1 MTPVIPCGALACDA
15 SAAIEQHFALVGF
28 ARYVKALALV
38 ASEGKQ
44 GRVALSWEAWAV
56 ALAAQPEALS
66 EFFNYCQEHGVF
78 TVEDDGEQVAL
89 GCPALAQVASD
100 EAAPVAKA
108 SPLLFTHSDEWV
120 AWFKEEMAYPP
131 KIANR
136 AENVRVFRRW
146 CASNVTVEEMNTAV
160 QLTIKAGTGL
170 GTPALHGHLQALRAQ
185 RIKEA
190 NEW

>member
-1 MTPVIPCGALACDA
+1 MTPVIPCASLACDA
-15 SAAIEQHFALVGF
+15 ATAIEQHFSLVGF
-28 ARYVKALALV
+28 ARYVKVLSLV
-38 ASEGKQ
+38 ASAGD
-44 GRVALSWEAWAV
+44 GGGVTLSWEAWA
-56 ALAAQPEALS
+56 ASLAAQPEALS
-66 EFFNYCQEHGVF
+66 EFFNYCQEQGVF

-89 GCPALAQVASD
+89 GCPSLLQEVSSEPAKPSVAT
-100 EAAPVAKA
+100 
-108 SPLLFTHSDEWV
+108 PLLFTHPDEWV
-120 AWFKEEMAYPP
+120 SWFIEEMAYPP

-136 AENVRVFRRW
+136 ADNVRMFRRW
-146 CASNVTVEEMNTAV
+146 CASNVTVDEMNTAV